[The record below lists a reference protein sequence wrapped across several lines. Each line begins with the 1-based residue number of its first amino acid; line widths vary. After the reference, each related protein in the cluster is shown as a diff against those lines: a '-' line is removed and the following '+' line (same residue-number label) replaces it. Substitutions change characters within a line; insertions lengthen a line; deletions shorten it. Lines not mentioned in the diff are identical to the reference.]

1 MAALPPK
8 PTKWTDQEWIAALMA
23 GHDEAW
29 ARLRDTIHRGLS
41 VYVHEQARDPDQ
53 AAFVKGLVEDA
64 TQEALL
70 AVRGKLD
77 TFRGESR
84 FTTWVYRVAVNVL
97 LGLFRRR
104 RWEAREQT
112 LSPALPDWPLDEQAP
127 SPARAAQIREIWE
140 FVRRVID
147 DELTPHQRTVLL
159 AHVFT
164 EKPLDLVAADLGI
177 SRDAAYK
184 AIHDAR
190 RKLRTA
196 LLARGLTLDR
206 TRDIFGG

>member
-1 MAALPPK
+1 MTAPPRR
-8 PTKWTDQEWIAALMA
+8 PTKWTDQEWIAALA
-23 GHDEAW
+23 AHHDDAW
-29 ARLRDTIHRGLS
+29 ALLRDTIHRGLS
-41 VYVHEQARDPDQ
+41 VYIREQAREPDQ
-53 AAFVKGLVEDA
+53 AAFVVGLVEDA

-70 AVRGKLD
+70 AVRAKLQ

-97 LGLFRRR
+97 LGQLRRR

-112 LSPALPDWPLDEQAP
+112 LSPAFPDWPLDEQAP
-127 SPARAAQIREIWE
+127 SPARAAQSREIWE
-140 FVRRVID
+140 FVRRMID
-147 DELTPHQRTVLL
+147 HELTQHQRTVLL

-190 RKLRTA
+190 RKLRAA

-206 TRDIFGG
+206 TREIFGG

>member
-1 MAALPPK
+1 MAAPPLK
-8 PTKWTDQEWIAALMA
+8 PTEWTDQEWIAALTA
-23 GHDEAW
+23 NHDDAW
-29 ARLRDTIHRGLS
+29 ARLRETIHRGLS
-41 VYVHEQARDPDQ
+41 VYVREQARDRPQ
-53 AAFVKGLVEDA
+53 AAFVVGLIEDA

-70 AVRGKLD
+70 AVRAKLG
-77 TFRGESR
+77 TFRGASR

-97 LGLFRRR
+97 LGQFRRR

-112 LSPALPDWPLDEQAP
+112 LSEALPDWPLDEQAP

-159 AHVFT
+159 AHVFA

-206 TRDIFGG
+206 TREIFGA

>member
-1 MAALPPK
+1 MTAPTPR
-8 PTKWTDQEWIAALMA
+8 PTKWTDQEWIAALTA
-23 GHDEAW
+23 HHDEAW
-29 ARLRDTIHRGLS
+29 ALLRDTIHRGLS
-41 VYVHEQARDPDQ
+41 VYVREQAREPDQ
-53 AAFVKGLVEDA
+53 AAFMVGLVEDA

-70 AVRGKLD
+70 AVRAKLE
-77 TFRGESR
+77 TFRGDSR

-97 LGLFRRR
+97 LGQLRRR

-112 LSPALPDWPLDEQAP
+112 LSPAFPDWPLDEQAP
-127 SPARAAQIREIWE
+127 SPARAAQVRETWE

-147 DELTPHQRTVLL
+147 DELTPRQRTLLL

-190 RKLRTA
+190 RKLRAA
-196 LLARGLTLDR
+196 LLARGITLDR
-206 TRDIFGG
+206 TREIFGG

>member
-1 MAALPPK
+1 MTAPPRR
-8 PTKWTDQEWIAALMA
+8 PTKWTDQEWIAALA
-23 GHDEAW
+23 AHHDDAW
-29 ARLRDTIHRGLS
+29 ALLRDTIHRGLS
-41 VYVHEQARDPDQ
+41 VYIREQAREPDQ
-53 AAFVKGLVEDA
+53 AAFVVGLVEDA

-70 AVRGKLD
+70 AVRAKLQ

-97 LGLFRRR
+97 LGQLRRR

-112 LSPALPDWPLDEQAP
+112 LSPAFPDWPLDEQAP
-127 SPARAAQIREIWE
+127 SPACAAQSREIWE

-147 DELTPHQRTVLL
+147 DELTRHQRTVLL

-190 RKLRTA
+190 RKLRAA

-206 TRDIFGG
+206 TREIFGG

>member
-1 MAALPPK
+1 MTAPPPR
-8 PTKWTDQEWIAALMA
+8 PTKWTDQEWIAALTSH
-23 GHDEAW
+23 HDDAW
-29 ARLRDTIHRGLS
+29 ALLWDTIHRALS
-41 VYVHEQARDPDQ
+41 VYVREQAREPDQ
-53 AAFVKGLVEDA
+53 AAFAVGLVEDA

-70 AVRGKLD
+70 AVRAKLE

-97 LGLFRRR
+97 LGQLRRR

-112 LSPALPDWPLDEQAP
+112 LSPAFPDWPLDEQAP
-127 SPARAAQIREIWE
+127 SPARAAQIREIWK

-147 DELTPHQRTVLL
+147 NELTPHQRTILL

-190 RKLRTA
+190 RKLRAA
-196 LLARGLTLDR
+196 LLARGLTIDR
-206 TRDIFGG
+206 TRGIFGG